1 VEQNTLHA
9 KRFTLNNIKKGSNMP
24 YINLKLV
31 GTLTKEQKEEIAKQ
45 FSDTL
50 LKVANKPK
58 EHTYI
63 VIDEV
68 PGSNWAVGEKFFG

>member
-1 VEQNTLHA
+1 
-9 KRFTLNNIKKGSNMP
+9 MP

-31 GTLTKEQKEEIAKQ
+31 GTLTKEQKEKIAKQ

-50 LKVANKPK
+50 LEVANKPK

-68 PGSNWAVGEKFFG
+68 PSSNWAVGDKFFW

>member
-1 VEQNTLHA
+1 
-9 KRFTLNNIKKGSNMP
+9 MP
-24 YINLKLV
+24 YINLRVV
-31 GTLTKEQKEEIAKQ
+31 GKLTKEQKKEIAKQ

-58 EHTYI
+58 EYTYL

-68 PGSNWAVGEKFFG
+68 PGENWAQGEKFFG

>member
-1 VEQNTLHA
+1 
-9 KRFTLNNIKKGSNMP
+9 MP
-24 YINLKLV
+24 FVNLKLV
-31 GTLTKEQKEEIAKQ
+31 GKLTKKQKEQIAKE

-58 EHTYI
+58 EHTYL

-68 PGSNWAVGEKFFG
+68 SGENWAVGNKFS